1 MNLNTKILHSVILLI
16 LWDVHQPHLIERVHA
31 INNML
36 GTFGR
41 AVLNLNGSY
50 KRLKIIQ
57 HGGQRE

>member
-41 AVLNLNGSY
+41 AVLNLNGVISD
-50 KRLKIIQ
+50 
-57 HGGQRE
+57 